1 MNKLKFLSFVLM
13 ILVSFNSLSQE
24 RDDMY
29 FNSDDRVK
37 KIKAKK
43 KDVTPADVILK
54 NYRKNLSD
62 YDASKSIDPLIL
74 SKYKTSLET
83 SRLDVT
89 LKSLKFN
96 RDNLYVKSNK
106 NNKSRFFNSMSYSPY
121 LYNYRIFDPF
131 SYERINSLSQRR
143 MLLRAL
149 SFNPIFAIDFFSNP
163 YYSSLFPQMSPID
176 FWGSYD
182 LSYGMGRCISGYCGQ
197 NNYIYG
203 YNYYGGGS
211 NYFGNHVNVVYNPNP
226 NANPGSDETKV
237 RGPRNGRGD
246 AQMNGENLTR
256 GTKIT
261 RRGSGI
267 TMSNIESS
275 EKIGLN
281 YSEKS
286 IRGITQNQYIRGQNS
301 GNIESDIS
309 RLGIRSSV
317 SQEFNSRKSSN
328 GMRRSYDRISLIN
341 EVNNQSNSR
350 SIGTTRV
357 YGGSS
362 DGRNPNYSRPSAFQS
377 SGSNRGQG
385 GFSGFSSGTTST
397 STNSSRSYSSGGSVR
412 SSSGSSSGGAVSG
425 GSSGGSS
432 RGKGNN

>member
-1 MNKLKFLSFVLM
+1 MKILNLLSFLLM
-13 ILVSFNSLSQE
+13 IIVSFNSVSQE

-29 FNSDDRVK
+29 FNSDDRVNK
-37 KIKAKK
+37 VKAKK
-43 KDVTPADVILK
+43 KNVTPADVILK

-62 YDASKSIDPLIL
+62 YDASKNIDPLIL
-74 SKYKTSLET
+74 NKYKTSLEA

-89 LKSLKFN
+89 LKSLKYN

-131 SYERINSLSQRR
+131 SYERINSLTQRR

-149 SFNPIFAIDFFSNP
+149 SFNPLFAIDFFSNP
-163 YYSSLFPQMSPID
+163 YYSSLFPHMSPID

-182 LSYGMGRCISGYCGQ
+182 LSYGMGRCIAGFCGRS
-197 NNYIYG
+197 NSLYG
-203 YNYYGGGS
+203 YNYGGGS
-211 NYFGNHVNVVYNPNP
+211 NSFGNHVNVVYNPNP

-237 RGPRNGRGD
+237 RGPRNGRGNS
-246 AQMNGENLTR
+246 QMNGENLTVR
-256 GTKIT
+256 GIKIT

-275 EKIGLN
+275 EK
-281 YSEKS
+281 S
-286 IRGITQNQYIRGQNS
+286 IKGITQNQYIRGKNS
-301 GNIESDIS
+301 GNIDSDVS

-328 GMRRSYDRISLIN
+328 SMRRSYDRLSLIN

-350 SIGTTRV
+350 SIGTNRV
-357 YGGSS
+357 YDGSS
-362 DGRNPNYSRPSAFQS
+362 DGRNPNYSRPSTFQS

-385 GFSGFSSGTTST
+385 GVSGFSNGTTST
-397 STNSSRSYSSGGSVR
+397 SSNSSRSFSSGSGTSR
-412 SSSGSSSGGAVSG
+412 SSSGSSSGGGAVSG

-432 RGKGNN
+432 RGSGNN

>member
-1 MNKLKFLSFVLM
+1 MKIFKFFLSF
-13 ILVSFNSLSQE
+13 ILFILISFNSFSQE

-29 FNSDDRVK
+29 FTNDDRAK

-43 KDVTPADVILK
+43 KDITPADVILK

-74 SKYKTSLET
+74 SKYISSNEDK
-83 SRLDVT
+83 RLDVT
-89 LKSLKFN
+89 LKSLKYN
-96 RDNLYVKSNK
+96 RDNLYVKSNSS
-106 NNKSRFFNSMSYSPY
+106 NTSRFFNSMSYSPY

-143 MLLRAL
+143 MLMRAL
-149 SFNPIFAIDFFSNP
+149 SSNPMFVLDFFSNP
-163 YYSSLFPQMSPID
+163 YYSSFFPHLSPID
-176 FWGSYD
+176 FWGRPSLTFYR
-182 LSYGMGRCISGYCGQ
+182 MGHCISGYCGP
-197 NNYIYG
+197 NNNM

-211 NYFGNHVNVVYNPNP
+211 NYFSNNVNVVYDPNA
-226 NANPGSDETKV
+226 NANPGKDETSV
-237 RGPRNGRGD
+237 RGPRSGRGE
-246 AQMNGENLTR
+246 AHMNGENLN
-256 GTKIT
+256 GTKIN

-275 EKIGLN
+275 GE
-281 YSEKS
+281 S
-286 IRGITQNQYIRGQNS
+286 IRGITQNQYIRGKNS
-301 GNIESDIS
+301 GSIESDVS

-328 GMRRSYDRISLIN
+328 GMRKSYDRITMIN
-341 EVNNQSNSR
+341 DVNTQSNSR

-357 YGGSS
+357 YGGSN

-385 GFSGFSSGTTST
+385 GFSGFNSKPST
-397 STNSSRSYSSGGSVR
+397 SVNSSSRGYSSGGSGT
-412 SSSGSSSGGAVSG
+412 SGSSSGGSAVSG

-432 RGKGNN
+432 RGSGNN